1 MLLMRGE
8 PSLRTVP
15 TRAIPLRANSSRPI
29 EARSG
34 APRSSSAHL
43 IALKQYR
50 LNTTCANQGRDT
62 TSEGSMRLALLCL
75 VAWLVLAA
83 ATLAS
88 SGARGHR
95 GRMSPAATLP
105 PPRHPPPHP
114 H

>member
-50 LNTTCANQGRDT
+50 LNTSCANQVRDK
-62 TSEGSMRLALLCL
+62 TSEGSMRLVLLCL
-75 VAWLVLAA
+75 VACLVLSLAALPSGGDAAGTGQQCPAA
-83 ATLAS
+83 ALS
-88 SGARGHR
+88 RWR
-95 GRMSPAATLP
+95 QPPAAP
-105 PPRHPPPHP
+105 
-114 H
+114 

>member
-50 LNTTCANQGRDT
+50 LNTSCANQGRDK
-62 TSEGSMRLALLCL
+62 TSEGSMRLVLLCL
-75 VAWLVLAA
+75 VAWLVLALA
-83 ATLAS
+83 ALAS
-88 SGARGHR
+88 RGVGHGSR
-95 GRMSPAATLP
+95 QPGPAAALA
-105 PPRHPPPHP
+105 R
-114 H
+114 